1 MDIVDVAIVG
11 GGPAGYSAAIYA
23 ARFRLTLR
31 LFAETPG
38 GLIITT
44 HLVENWPGIPM
55 ISGWDL
61 MQRFQEHLDSMQ
73 IPVEIERVLEVS
85 RDEKGLFHLKTDSGT
100 EVVARTLILGT
111 GSEHRKLNAP
121 GEKDLANKGVSY
133 CATCDAALFKE
144 KVVAIVG
151 GSDSAAKEAL
161 LLSEYASKVYILYR
175 GEKIRPEPING
186 ERVMQNP
193 KIEVVTKVNVQEIRG
208 TDRVESVLLDNGQEI
223 ALQGVFI
230 AIGQLPQNELAK
242 TLGVELESN
251 GEIIIDRLA
260 RTNVPGVFAAG
271 DVANNPFKQAV
282 TGASEGV
289 AAAFSAYEYVR
300 KAEIV
305 PT

>member
-1 MDIVDVAIVG
+1 MDIVDVAIIG

-23 ARFRLTLR
+23 ARFRLSLR

-44 HLVENWPGIPM
+44 HLVENWPGIPR

-61 MQRFQEHLDSMQ
+61 MQRFQEHLESMQ
-73 IPVEIERVLEVS
+73 VPVEIERVLDVS
-85 RDEKGLFHLKTDSGT
+85 RGEDGFFHLKTDGGT
-100 EVVARTLILGT
+100 EVAARTLILGT
-111 GSEHRKLNAP
+111 GSEHRKLDVP
-121 GEKDLANKGVSY
+121 GEKELANKGVSY

-144 KVVAIVG
+144 KVVAIIG

-175 GEKIRPEPING
+175 GAQIRPEPINA
-186 ERVMQNP
+186 ERVAQNP
-193 KIEVVTKVNVQEIRG
+193 KIEVVPKVNVKEIRG
-208 TDRVESVLLDNGQEI
+208 TDRLQSVLLDNGTE
-223 ALQGVFI
+223 LPLDGVFI
-230 AIGQLPQNELAK
+230 AIGHLPQNELALK
-242 TLGVELESN
+242 LGVEVESN
-251 GEIIIDRLA
+251 GEIKIDRLA
-260 RTNVPGVFAAG
+260 GTNVPGVFAAG
-271 DVANNPFKQAV
+271 DVANNPFKQAI

-300 KAEIV
+300 KAEIQ